1 MGNIQRGDQRQ
12 YFQQVAGQTNIG
24 DMAQLA
30 NQALNTGVSTVQKAN
45 ESNLANNQIDLST
58 KFLAKNNEINTK
70 YQADPT
76 NPEREVELQEA
87 FEELASS
94 YDINPV
100 CQGQWN
106 TIKNNVYNR
115 YKTHNAE
122 WVEKQQNTNI
132 ETNLKNGY
140 ESLANQISM
149 LGLNG
154 SSVDDMRLIYANG
167 IEGLKTT
174 ATARLGSVVVDNFL
188 KDADHDFMTTYIS
201 ALALNN
207 PLEAQRLLQDEG
219 VRNDIGRA
227 ETLEK
232 LENYVASSLSNQQKR
247 TAVAELGSVLRS
259 MNSQE
264 ADDILNGKA
273 DLNKVMKFI
282 ETNKNLPEG
291 SKDLVLGIYGIGSR
305 SEYVYDRD
313 KKRIVKKEEAGSGS
327 KSSSG
332 IKLTPELKIYTAEV
346 LENDLH
352 DLLEF
357 SASGEGVQ
365 NVKTVK
371 KNKSQQEAQ
380 NSVIG
385 YMQRVAGM
393 QARIDT
399 AYNAGAIGKDERKR
413 LMNTYISPVVDY
425 LEANLEQLDEGRFMG
440 SKLGYDKI
448 KKQFSTDGLKKQE
461 DIRAVNRQKLFAQN
475 YYLDELHKVV
485 QGSKGA
491 LKSVYDIESLPSS
504 QQREIYQLA
513 SENALKR
520 AKRWTDK
527 PEYFF
532 AKEFPDIY
540 SQPFVMFKQDKAL
553 EINRN
558 VAEAVYKREFENLDG
573 SSNLDLKDFA
583 NTRMYE
589 ETIKQVK
596 INRIR
601 ANGTLFPQEQGQVL
615 TAPDPKSYQ
624 ELEGKLKEMGFTIKD
639 FHEFAVEN
647 GYVEPNNNNQ
657 WRQGGY
663 LNQWYMRAYRDLRYA
678 KALKDRNKK

>member
-1 MGNIQRGDQRQ
+1 MGIQRGDQRQ
-12 YFQQVAGQTNIG
+12 YFQQVAGKTNIG
-24 DMAQLA
+24 EMALLA
-30 NQALNTGVSTVQKAN
+30 NEALNTGVSVTQKAN

-76 NPEREVELQEA
+76 NPEREVEIQEA

-115 YKTHNAE
+115 YKMHNAD

-140 ESLANQISM
+140 ESLTNQISM

-154 SSVDDMRLIYANG
+154 SSVDEMRLIYANG
-167 IEGLKTT
+167 IEGLRTT

-188 KDADHDFMTTYIS
+188 KDADHDIMTTYIS
-201 ALALNN
+201 AVALNN

-264 ADDILNGKA
+264 ANDIINGKA
-273 DLNKVMKFI
+273 DLNKVMRFI
-282 ETNKNLPEG
+282 EGNKNLPEG
-291 SKDLVLGIYGIGSR
+291 SKDLILDIYGIGR
-305 SEYVYDRD
+305 KQEYIYEPSSG
-313 KKRIVKKEEAGSGS
+313 KIVKKDDASS
-327 KSSSG
+327 KGISS
-332 IKLTPELKIYTAEV
+332 IKLTEEQKRYTAQV

-352 DLLEF
+352 DLLQF
-357 SASGEGVQ
+357 SASEDAVQ
-365 NVKTVK
+365 NVKNVK
-371 KNKSQQEAQ
+371 KGKKQQEAS

-385 YMQRVAGM
+385 YMQKVADM

-399 AYNAGAIGKDERKR
+399 ACNAGAISKDERKR
-413 LMNTYISPVVDY
+413 LMNTYINPVADY
-425 LEANLEQLDEGRFMG
+425 LEANLEQLDEGRLLG
-440 SKLGYDKI
+440 SKLGYEQI
-448 KKQFSTDGLKKQE
+448 KKHFSTEGLKDKNE
-461 DIRAVNRQKLFAQN
+461 IREINKQKLFAQN
-475 YYLDELHKVV
+475 YYLDELHKIV

-491 LKSVYDIESLPSS
+491 LKNIYEIESLSPA
-504 QQREIYQLA
+504 QQREIYKTA

-520 AKRWTDK
+520 AERWTDK

-532 AKEFPDIY
+532 AKEFPEIY
-540 SQPFVMFKQDKAL
+540 SEPFIMFRQDKAL
-553 EINRN
+553 QINKN
-558 VAEAVYKREFENLDG
+558 VAEAVYRRKFETDASGNPI
-573 SSNLDLKDFA
+573 DLKDFA
-583 NTRMYE
+583 NSKMYE
-589 ETIKQVK
+589 EIIREAKA
-596 INRIR
+596 NRIK
-601 ANGTLFPQEQGQVL
+601 ANGTLFPQEQRVTL
-615 TAPDPKSYQ
+615 HAPDPKSYQ
-624 ELEGKLKEMGFTIKD
+624 ELEGKLKEMGYTIKD

-647 GYVEPNNNNQ
+647 GYVQPNNNNQ

-678 KALKDRNKK
+678 DALKKNKK

>member
-1 MGNIQRGDQRQ
+1 MGIQRGDQRQ
-12 YFQQVAGQTNIG
+12 YFQQVAGKTNIG
-24 DMAQLA
+24 EMALLA
-30 NQALNTGVSTVQKAN
+30 NEALNTGVSVTQKAN

-76 NPEREVELQEA
+76 NPEREVEIQEA

-115 YKTHNAE
+115 YKMHNAD

-140 ESLANQISM
+140 ESLTNQISM

-154 SSVDDMRLIYANG
+154 SSVDEMRLIYANG
-167 IEGLKTT
+167 IEGLRTT

-188 KDADHDFMTTYIS
+188 KDADHDIMTTYIS
-201 ALALNN
+201 AVALNN

-264 ADDILNGKA
+264 ANDIINGKA
-273 DLNKVMKFI
+273 DLNKVMRFI
-282 ETNKNLPEG
+282 EGNKNLPEG
-291 SKDLVLGIYGIGSR
+291 SKDLILDIYGIGR
-305 SEYVYDRD
+305 KQEYVYEPSSG
-313 KKRIVKKEEAGSGS
+313 KIVKKEDASS
-327 KSSSG
+327 KGISS
-332 IKLTPELKIYTAEV
+332 IKLTEEQKRYTAQV

-352 DLLEF
+352 DLLQF
-357 SASGEGVQ
+357 SASEDAVQ
-365 NVKTVK
+365 NVKNVK
-371 KNKSQQEAQ
+371 KGKKQQEAS

-385 YMQRVAGM
+385 YMQKVADM

-399 AYNAGAIGKDERKR
+399 ACNAGAISKDERKR
-413 LMNTYISPVVDY
+413 LMNTYINPVTDY
-425 LEANLEQLDEGRFMG
+425 LEANLEQLDEGRLLG
-440 SKLGYDKI
+440 SKLGYEQI
-448 KKQFSTDGLKKQE
+448 KKHFSTEGLKDKNE
-461 DIRAVNRQKLFAQN
+461 IREINKQKLFAQN
-475 YYLDELHKVV
+475 YYLDELHKIV

-491 LKSVYDIESLPSS
+491 LKNIYEIESLSPA
-504 QQREIYQLA
+504 QQREIYKTA

-520 AKRWTDK
+520 AERWTDK

-532 AKEFPDIY
+532 AKEFPEIY
-540 SQPFVMFKQDKAL
+540 SEPFIMFRQDKAL
-553 EINRN
+553 QINKN
-558 VAEAVYKREFENLDG
+558 VAEAVYRRKFETDPSGNPI
-573 SSNLDLKDFA
+573 DLKDFA
-583 NTRMYE
+583 NSKMYE
-589 ETIKQVK
+589 EIIREAKA
-596 INRIR
+596 NRIK
-601 ANGTLFPQEQGQVL
+601 ANGTLFPQEQRVTL
-615 TAPDPKSYQ
+615 HAPDPKSYQ
-624 ELEGKLKEMGFTIKD
+624 ELEGRLKEMGYTIKD

-647 GYVEPNNNNQ
+647 GYVQPNNNNQ

-678 KALKDRNKK
+678 DALKKNKK